1 MRVISAERSSWACS
15 SIPLSLLP
23 FTFLL
28 NDCSDESNTVQQD
41 CCVLFDRDVLFRQ
54 FLFNRGVMAAA
65 WWGFAVSRV
74 YLRLRPLLLTLCV
87 DRWSNKEADSLSSAE
102 EREVTTGT
110 GASPILSPSLASC
123 SLSPISSEF
132 ESETVSA
139 RTIAWL
145 FVVGLH
151 LFPVFS
157 PSLVSRRVWSK
168 DVDKVTVILQGCHQG
183 VNCLYNVQQVHCS
196 ASLWGF

>member
-15 SIPLSLLP
+15 SIPLLLLL

-28 NDCSDESNTVQQD
+28 NDCFDESNTVQQD
-41 CCVLFDRDVLFRQ
+41 CCVLFDLDVLFRQ
-54 FLFNRGVMAAA
+54 FLFNRGVIAAA

-110 GASPILSPSLASC
+110 GASPSLASC
-123 SLSPISSEF
+123 SLSPISSDF

-139 RTIAWL
+139 HTITWL

-151 LFPVFS
+151 LFPFFP

-168 DVDKVTVILQGCHQG
+168 DVGKVTVILQGCHQG
-183 VNCLYNVQQVHCS
+183 VNCLYNVQQVHCTV
-196 ASLWGF
+196 SLWGF